1 MAEDG
6 FAMEDILDVQP
17 LSEKDRGIA
26 EQSRQSLKDDDSLRI
41 DLMDNQTNTSAS
53 NPSSDLKEA
62 SLFIQANQD
71 DEVDRIVNENIGDPA
86 ILNPYQD
93 FSDMVGGGTAS
104 YFSDAF
110 LGAVAGVGGG
120 LINVAASLEEGTEA
134 MLGAVGVDVDMP
146 VDKWADSYQKSV
158 EALEHSA
165 INPLTMQMSRNALQF
180 LTGFWPAFRVVNG
193 LKKLQTSSRVTKTII
208 ADGLAGGVAFN
219 PDDPNANA
227 LGLITQIPGL
237 KEINESSGGAI
248 SDFLMNNPDDP
259 DAVKRLRNGVSGII
273 EGRIMDGFVAGVKYL
288 GKKSIAYTKRKLGFV
303 DDFIG
308 PKLGEGGKDQV
319 THDTLNKEIYAG
331 EQELKEYENLSQR
344 EGIQSHEKRSL
355 DRIRLETKRKIEA
368 QKIYQKRLTGSE
380 TIADIKSAL
389 RAENVAVDETAEKA
403 INELMTK
410 ELPEKLGKKEAK
422 FNDDIVEFPD
432 DVTKALYI
440 AKEQKFKESGYMKF
454 LEDEVGLDPTEIK
467 ELSGRIVNDLNS
479 GQTVGTFSLYRDDL
493 KAAIELGDVPV
504 TVKQNDL
511 IARAGIKTVPMP
523 TSTADQQMVT
533 LLKKTEETLVDPDSN
548 IKPFLEQP
556 QITKTIVE
564 GEEREFRY
572 NLGTVKTPEDF
583 QNLFDW
589 LKIQFAGDTEKAAGK
604 RINLQDEINLALQRM
619 PEILSSNNPSEIIK
633 AMGVNPQAVAI
644 ARVAHSVAFKNLAE
658 WSTKVIDTTGK
669 EVKEARNKLREA
681 LAFWYGLKNIVVKK
695 AREAGQSTRMMGHPI
710 AYDMLNTDAFDKVLE
725 ASVLNTGLT
734 PGSAMNNIA
743 KMIKQA
749 ENPVQLEGTLEAIT
763 EKSGLTDILMENYMA
778 WGMLSGKGTHTA
790 NLIGG
795 TLIGVG
801 TQPAEHYFKNLWKRA
816 LGLEYKDQASRE
828 YAAGLIGLL
837 RGTQDTLE
845 VFLKTLWHDKPVG
858 FAATKLE
865 GVHDPKFNAIKLGVE
880 DATESRVSVFNF
892 LGRLNRGGM
901 PLLLA
906 TDDAVRSGI
915 HRMNVSREAFR
926 QAREENLEPATMV
939 RREEFLRQNPQY
951 LKNYHDIKLKSTQL
965 GDEATLTEELGRIG
979 STVQHIN
986 RQFPLAK
993 IFNPFVKVLVNM
1005 ADFAIKRDPI
1015 NNTLRT
1021 ANPFSNTFR
1030 NKNWDDLDARAEF
1043 LSRMTTGTMLLMS
1056 SSWAA
1061 LNGYITGTEEAD
1073 YEKEKNKNMINYK
1086 PHSIRIHSEDGS
1098 VTNVDYSRL
1107 EPYSKIFQWGADI
1120 VKIAGMYEDD
1130 EVASEIIYQISHSL
1144 QDILISDNWAPG
1156 LAELMSLATQR
1167 PKDKEHAERAISKV
1181 LEKIASGFTPSILR
1195 EEKNASDQRI
1205 LEKRGGEL
1213 NLTDDKFAKYGAAL
1227 RGQQSI
1233 QKLLDRA
1240 KGNLP
1245 GYSNNIPAMLDRWG
1259 NIMLRAG
1266 DRTTL
1271 TPLEYIT
1278 QFNVYRKN
1286 HDDIDKRIEEL
1297 ELIIG
1302 EPSEN
1307 ITVPDFPDFPVR
1319 ISKRQLYHLKL
1330 LERKDLTTI
1339 QKYVDKHVGD
1349 DAKIP
1354 PSLVDELVNVDEYA
1368 PGSIKSE
1375 VLNIFINI
1383 DRQEKLMGPVPFS
1396 GKEGQRTI
1404 IKSIWTKR
1412 RAKARGILLDIQG
1425 NEELILAAK
1434 EKSDIAKEN
1443 PREIFK

>member
-6 FAMEDILDVQP
+6 FSMEDILDVQTIP
-17 LSEKDRGIA
+17 ERDRGITD
-26 EQSRQSLKDDDSLRI
+26 QSRQSLKDDNSLRT

-53 NPSSDLKEA
+53 SPSSDLEES
-62 SLFIQANQD
+62 SLFVKANQD

-93 FSDMVGGGTAS
+93 FSDMVGDGTAS

-110 LGAVAGVGGG
+110 LGSVAGVGGG
-120 LINVAASLEEGTEA
+120 LINVAASLEEGMES
-134 MLGAVGVDVDMP
+134 MLGAVGIDVDMP
-146 VDKWADSYQKSV
+146 VDTWADNYQKSI

-180 LTGFWPAFRVVNG
+180 LTGFWPSFNIVNG
-193 LKKLQTSSRVTKTII
+193 LKKLQTSSKVLKTVI
-208 ADGLAGGVAFN
+208 ADGLAGGLAFN

-259 DAVKRLRNGVSGII
+259 DAVKRLRNSVSGMI
-273 EGRIMDGFVAGVKYL
+273 EGRIMDGFVSGVKYL
-288 GKKSIAYTKRKLGFV
+288 GKLSIAYTKRKLGFV

-308 PKLGEGGKDQV
+308 PKLGEEGRDQI
-319 THDTLNKEIYAG
+319 THDLLNKEIYAG
-331 EQELKEYENLSQR
+331 EQELKEYERLSQR
-344 EGIQSHEKRSL
+344 EGIMSNEKRSL
-355 DRIRLETKRKIEA
+355 DRIRLETKRKIDS
-368 QKIYQKRLTGSE
+368 QKIYQKRLTKTE
-380 TIADIKSAL
+380 TAEDIQSVL
-389 RAENVAVDETAEKA
+389 RAENVAVDETAENA

-410 ELPEKLGKKEAK
+410 ELPEKLGKKEVK
-422 FNDDIVEFPD
+422 FNDNIVAFQD

-440 AKEQKFKESGYMKF
+440 AKEQNFKKSGYMKF
-454 LEDEVGLDPTEIK
+454 LEDEVGLDPTEIRD
-467 ELSGRIVNDLNS
+467 LSGRIVNDLNS
-479 GQTVGTFSLYRDDL
+479 GETVGSFGLYREDL

-511 IARAGIKTVPMP
+511 IARAGIKTIPMP
-523 TSTADQQMVT
+523 TSTADKQMVS

-548 IKPFLEQP
+548 IQPFLEQP
-556 QITKTIVE
+556 QIKKTIVD

-572 NLGTVKTPEDF
+572 NLGTIKTPEDF

-589 LKIQFAGDTEKAAGK
+589 LKLQFVGDTEKAAGK
-604 RINLQDEINLALQRM
+604 RINLQDQINLALQRM
-619 PEILSSNNPSEIIK
+619 PEIMSAKNPAKIIN

-658 WSTKVIDTTGK
+658 WSTKVINNKGK
-669 EVKEARNKLREA
+669 DVEFRNKLRES

-695 AREAGQSTRMMGHPI
+695 GREAGQSTRMMGHPI
-710 AYDMLNTDAFDKVLE
+710 AYDMLNTNAFDKVVE

-734 PGSAMNNIA
+734 RNSGIMNIA
-743 KMIKQA
+743 RMIKEA
-749 ENPVQLEGTLEAIT
+749 ENPTQLEGTLEAIT
-763 EKSGLTDILMENYMA
+763 EKSGLADIFMENYMG
-778 WGMLSGKGTHTA
+778 WGLLSGKGTHMA

-795 TLIGVG
+795 TLIGAG
-801 TQPAEHYFKNLWKRA
+801 TQPAEHYFKSLYKRA
-816 LGLEYKDQASRE
+816 LGLENNDQAGRE
-828 YAAGLIGLL
+828 YVAGLVGLL
-837 RGTQDTLE
+837 RGWQDTLE
-845 VFLKTLWHDKPVG
+845 VFSKTLWHDKPVG

-865 GVHDPKFNAIKLGVE
+865 GVHDPKVNAIKLGVS

-901 PLLLA
+901 PVLLA

-926 QAREENLEPATMV
+926 QALEENLEPSAMV
-939 RREEFLRQNPQY
+939 RREEFLRQHPQY
-951 LKNYHDIKLKSTQL
+951 LKNYEAVRLKSTQL
-965 GDEATLTEELGRIG
+965 GDEATLTEELGVIA

-1005 ADFAIKRDPI
+1005 ADFAIKREPI
-1015 NNTLRT
+1015 NNTLRM
-1021 ANPFSNTFR
+1021 AGSKFR
-1030 NKNWDDLDARAEF
+1030 DKNWDDLDARAEF
-1043 LSRMTTGTMLLMS
+1043 LSRMTTGTMLLMG

-1073 YEKEKNKNMINYK
+1073 YGKEKNKNMINYK

-1107 EPYSKIFQWGADI
+1107 EPYAKIFQWGADI
-1120 VKIAGMYEDD
+1120 VKIAGMYQDD
-1130 EVASEIIYQISHSL
+1130 EVAQELIYQISHSL

-1167 PKDKEHAERAISKV
+1167 PKDKEHAERIVSKV
-1181 LEKIASGFTPSILR
+1181 LEKVASSFTPSILR
-1195 EEKNASDQRI
+1195 EEKNASDLRI
-1205 LEKRGGEL
+1205 LENKGGEL
-1213 NLTDDKFAKYGAAL
+1213 NLTDDKFAKYGAAY
-1227 RGQQSI
+1227 RGQQSM

-1245 GYSNNIPAMLDRWG
+1245 GYSTNIPALLDRWG
-1259 NIMLRAG
+1259 NVMLRTG

-1271 TPLEYIT
+1271 TPLEYVT

-1297 ELIIG
+1297 ELVIG

-1307 ITVPDFPDFPVR
+1307 IHVPDFPDFPVR

-1339 QKYVDKHVGD
+1339 RKYIDKHGD
-1349 DAKIP
+1349 VPIP
-1354 PSLVDELVNVDEYA
+1354 PSLVEDLIDVDEYA
-1368 PGSIKSE
+1368 PGSIKSQ
-1375 VLNIFINI
+1375 VLKEFKNI
-1383 DRQEKLMGPVPFS
+1383 DRQEEIMGMPVPFS

-1404 IKSIWTKR
+1404 IKSIWTQR
-1412 RAKARGILLDIQG
+1412 RTDARDILLRIQG

-1434 EKSDIAKEN
+1434 EKRDIAREN